1 MIVPITCIQ
10 PASLTGLLGSGYCYG
25 MRITPFDNDNLDTRS
40 IKSGA
45 SLREYD
51 VWRRWEDCL
60 WFQEILE
67 GEYTLMS
74 RQKRSRLAA
83 GKGVKKNGVYIHSDQ
98 AASFESLPPGPD
110 ANTIAKDIHEL
121 IPRLTKKGTLFRA
134 SQSTIEQR
142 GREFEALI
150 HALWQDE
157 VPMLIRELRETRLVR
172 DFFGFWRRDL
182 DHERKRQSQSSK
194 GSNSSRNSV
203 SSTAFSMY
211 FSASNI
217 SLALPNP
224 YADLPPSP
232 ALPTP
237 VSFQSQQDSYRRHS
251 AQSFQ
256 RDESRRRSTGSG
268 GRVAPP
274 VTYATSDSSAS
285 TVSVGEPQSPLP
297 VDPAPDMTF
306 YVSARGSLA
315 LNTVEDDEAA
325 RAEYINSP
333 LSAPAR
339 VPQHSWAADRNGDRP
354 YSFSDE
360 DEIVLMPDMVKPRQD
375 SLSAP
380 APGEFQPGLQALPED
395 RELVPVSS
403 PRPVAST
410 STTPYYSDV
419 EEVSRPPI
427 RRPRNNSCPDRSN
440 RQCLFIPV
448 DGPRSADVRG
458 GFSMLE
464 NLRIDQEALRIQH
477 GVDEQPLRTPTYTS
491 SSRTSSM
498 AFSGF
503 SNFSGAGDSHRSSWR
518 TSMAS
523 ESSVANSFAT
533 GFSNGA
539 CADFDR
545 PLRDNRH
552 SIASVASGS
561 SSGRRTALARRQSM
575 ETLNSVLS
583 ELTID
588 SSILPRGYTP
598 PPPPRGASLR
608 RSLSAGSRHPPSI
621 MATLGG
627 EDSQWEEQ
635 HDDFIDAYFYGEY
648 HILLYHSHPLPFSSP
663 FRNPFEL

>member
-1 MIVPITCIQ
+1 
-10 PASLTGLLGSGYCYG
+10 
-25 MRITPFDNDNLDTRS
+25 MRITPFDTDIADTRS
-40 IKSGA
+40 IKSG
-45 SLREYD
+45 SSIHEYD

-67 GEYTLMS
+67 GEYGLMA

-83 GKGVKKNGVYIHSDQ
+83 GKGVKKNGVYIHSDH

-110 ANTIAKDIHEL
+110 ANTIAKDIHDL

-150 HALWQDE
+150 HALWQDD

-172 DFFGFWRRDL
+172 DFFGYWRRDL
-182 DHERKRQSQSSK
+182 DHDRKRQSHSSK
-194 GSNSSRNSV
+194 GPNSTRNSV

-217 SLALPNP
+217 SLALPNA

-237 VSFQSQQDSYRRHS
+237 RSFQSQQDSYRRNS
-251 AQSFQ
+251 SQSWL
-256 RDESRRRSTGSG
+256 RDDSRRRSTGSG
-268 GRVAPP
+268 SRVAPP
-274 VTYATSDSSAS
+274 VT
-285 TVSVGEPQSPLP
+285 VGEPQSPLP
-297 VDPAPDMTF
+297 AEQAQDMTF
-306 YVSARGSLA
+306 YVSTRGSLA

-339 VPQHSWAADRNGDRP
+339 VQQHSWAADRDGDRP
-354 YSFSDE
+354 YSFPDD
-360 DEIVLMPDMVKPRQD
+360 DEILLMPDMVKPRQD
-375 SLSAP
+375 TLSS
-380 APGEFQPGLQALPED
+380 PGEFQPGLQALPED
-395 RELVPVSS
+395 SELVHVSS
-403 PRPVAST
+403 SLPVAST
-410 STTPYYSDV
+410 SYHSDM
-419 EEVSRPPI
+419 EEGSRPPV

-458 GFSMLE
+458 GFS
-464 NLRIDQEALRIQH
+464 IIKALRL
-477 GVDEQPLRTPTYTS
+477 DENVLSMQQTGDDQPLRTPTYTS
-491 SSRTSSM
+491 SSSRTSSM
-498 AFSGF
+498 AFSSF
-503 SNFSGAGDSHRSSWR
+503 SNFSGAGESHRSSWR

-523 ESSVANSFAT
+523 ESSVAQSFAT
-533 GFSNGA
+533 GFSNGS

-545 PLRDNRH
+545 PLDNRH

-561 SSGRRTALARRQSM
+561 TSSGRHTALARRQSM

-588 SSILPRGYTP
+588 SGILPRSYTP
-598 PPPPRGASLR
+598 PPSRNASLR

-627 EDSQWEEQ
+627 EGQWEDQ

-648 HILLYHSHPLPFSSP
+648 HTLLYRSHSFIPLLFLS
-663 FRNPFEL
+663 

>member
-217 SLALPNP
+217 SLALPTHTPTFPRVQPSLPQYLSSPNRIP
-224 YADLPPSP
+224 TGDTLLSPSNATNRAD
-232 ALPTP
+232 
-237 VSFQSQQDSYRRHS
+237 VR
-251 AQSFQ
+251 
-256 RDESRRRSTGSG
+256 
-268 GRVAPP
+268 
-274 VTYATSDSSAS
+274 
-285 TVSVGEPQSPLP
+285 
-297 VDPAPDMTF
+297 
-306 YVSARGSLA
+306 
-315 LNTVEDDEAA
+315 
-325 RAEYINSP
+325 
-333 LSAPAR
+333 R
-339 VPQHSWAADRNGDRP
+339 VPAA
-354 YSFSDE
+354 E
-360 DEIVLMPDMVKPRQD
+360 
-375 SLSAP
+375 
-380 APGEFQPGLQALPED
+380 
-395 RELVPVSS
+395 S
-403 PRPVAST
+403 PRPSPMPLPT
-410 STTPYYSDV
+410 
-419 EEVSRPPI
+419 RL
-427 RRPRNNSCPDRSN
+427 R
-440 RQCLFIPV
+440 
-448 DGPRSADVRG
+448 PRSAW
-458 GFSMLE
+458 
-464 NLRIDQEALRIQH
+464 A
-477 GVDEQPLRTPTYTS
+477 
-491 SSRTSSM
+491 SR
-498 AFSGF
+498 
-503 SNFSGAGDSHRSSWR
+503 
-518 TSMAS
+518 
-523 ESSVANSFAT
+523 
-533 GFSNGA
+533 
-539 CADFDR
+539 
-545 PLRDNRH
+545 
-552 SIASVASGS
+552 
-561 SSGRRTALARRQSM
+561 
-575 ETLNSVLS
+575 
-583 ELTID
+583 
-588 SSILPRGYTP
+588 
-598 PPPPRGASLR
+598 
-608 RSLSAGSRHPPSI
+608 
-621 MATLGG
+621 
-627 EDSQWEEQ
+627 
-635 HDDFIDAYFYGEY
+635 
-648 HILLYHSHPLPFSSP
+648 SHPCLWTP
-663 FRNPFEL
+663 RRI